1 MLINELQYAVTIRK
15 LEVLGQRIAEM
26 NAKGDQLSLKRR
38 LVLNSLL
45 DVSQEMETEV
55 AEYELRTIGKISKK

>member
-55 AEYELRTIGKISKK
+55 AVYELRTIGKISKK